1 MVATEFLTPLVQIG
15 REIRIEVAMSVADS
29 PMGQW
34 QRRASEP
41 PALLPE
47 QRIDDMSVIERRKA
61 EALLQSVRT
70 GAVRR

>member
-1 MVATEFLTPLVQIG
+1 MVATEFLSPLIQIG
-15 REIRIEVAMSVADS
+15 REIRIEVAMSVAAS
-29 PMGQW
+29 PLGHW

-47 QRIDDMSVIERRKA
+47 QRLDDRSAVERRKA

-70 GAVRR
+70 GSVRR